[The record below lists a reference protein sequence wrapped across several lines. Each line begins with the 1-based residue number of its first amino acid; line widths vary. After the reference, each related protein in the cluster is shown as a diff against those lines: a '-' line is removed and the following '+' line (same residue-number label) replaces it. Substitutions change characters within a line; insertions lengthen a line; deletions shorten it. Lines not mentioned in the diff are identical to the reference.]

1 MLKVDTYM
9 VRITEFPDGTKRIEI
24 PAAVFMPSSSEKVFE
39 HPITKTITWCYDS
52 DDEVFSLLAI
62 ADRIKTAFPVVNL
75 ELNMPYIPN
84 ARMDRVKSKQEV
96 FTLKTFCN
104 LINSVGFSKVRVLDP
119 HSDVSAALINNIEIT
134 PTLARLAYDFYPQ
147 DKNFLV
153 MYPDAGAAK
162 KFNMFKEHIVGN
174 KARDWSTGS
183 IYDYCIIDN
192 GIDVKDRNI
201 LIVDDICS
209 YGGTFLLAAKA
220 LKAMGANEIY
230 LHVDHCENSIL
241 NGELIKSGLL
251 SGITTTDSIYTKQH
265 DLIKVIKE
273 YRT

>member
-9 VRITEFPDGTKRIEI
+9 VKITKFPDGTKRIEI
-24 PAAVFMPSSSEKVFE
+24 PSEVFMTTFSEKVFE

-52 DDEVFSLLAI
+52 DDEVFSLLAV
-62 ADRIKTAFPVVNL
+62 ADRIKTTFPIVNL

-134 PTLARLAYDFYPQ
+134 PTLARRVYDFYPQ

-162 KFNMFKEHIVGN
+162 KFNISKEYIVGN

-183 IYDYCIIDN
+183 IYDYYIIDN
-192 GIDVKDRNI
+192 GIEVKDRNI

-251 SGITTTDSIYTKQH
+251 SGITTTDSIYTRQH
-265 DLIKVIKE
+265 DFIKVIKE
-273 YRT
+273 YRI

>member
-9 VRITEFPDGTKRIEI
+9 VRITKFPDRTKRIEV
-24 PAAVFMPSSSEKVFE
+24 PAAVFMPSFSEKIFE
-39 HPITKTITWCYDS
+39 HPITKIITWCYDS
-52 DDEVFSLLAI
+52 DDEVFSLLAV
-62 ADRIKTAFPVVNL
+62 ADKIKTAFPVVNL

-84 ARMDRVKSKQEV
+84 ARMDRIKNKTEV

-104 LINSVGFSKVRVLDP
+104 LINSIGFTKVRVLDP

-134 PTLARLAYDFYPQ
+134 PTLAKQAYNFYPQ
-147 DKNFLV
+147 NKNFLV

-162 KFNMFKEHIVGN
+162 KFNLFEEYIIGN
-174 KARDWSTGS
+174 KVRDWSTGS
-183 IYDYCIIDN
+183 IYDYYIIDN
-192 GIDVKDRNI
+192 GIEVKDRNI

-220 LKAMGANEIY
+220 LKSMGANEIY

-241 NGELIKSGLL
+241 EGELIKSGLL